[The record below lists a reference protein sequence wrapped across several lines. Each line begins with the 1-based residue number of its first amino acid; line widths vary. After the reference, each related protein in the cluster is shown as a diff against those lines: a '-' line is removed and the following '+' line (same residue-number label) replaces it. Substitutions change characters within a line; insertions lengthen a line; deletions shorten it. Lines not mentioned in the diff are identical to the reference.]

1 MNSEQTI
8 DEALAGII
16 RDAPSQNVDFS
27 DPANA
32 FTVWVR
38 IPGRMQFSGKEN
50 SLTGARLLADA
61 HPTHDR
67 YIVNAQVRPLGI
79 LPFLKSS

>member
-8 DEALAGII
+8 KEALDSII

-32 FTVWVR
+32 FTVWAR
-38 IPGRMQFSGKEN
+38 ISGRMQFSGKKN
-50 SLTGARLLADA
+50 SLEDACLLADD
-61 HPTHDR
+61 HPPT
-67 YIVNAQVRPLGI
+67 YVVNAQLRPLGI
-79 LPFLKSS
+79 LQFLKKSS